1 MWGWGSNNVHPSA
14 NILWE
19 EEEVEGGK
27 QKEIIYSYAPFGL
40 GLDSRIGG
48 PDIMQK

>member
-1 MWGWGSNNVHPSA
+1 MRRTRSGR
-14 NILWE
+14 
-19 EEEVEGGK
+19 GK

-40 GLDSRIGG
+40 GSDSQIGG